1 MIDKDFCTETKVV
14 GVTKN
19 NDHNIPIQSLLP
31 SLKEGDRIILIR
43 DYGNDYDE
51 NAIQVYARIEQRLE
65 HIGYLSAS
73 LAENI
78 SPFLE
83 ENPKYD
89 IEGVVRCITGGADGK
104 SYGCN
109 ITIWIQDPD
118 EPSFEEL
125 HAFAKSYTPED
136 QTWTTSAV
144 NDTSNKHIW
153 IIAFLICVIVFF
165 IILSVINASLNIK
178 NPDDVDA
185 SATGESS
192 QQSSQERGID
202 EHLIT
207 LNEYNQ
213 LRSGMYRSEVYDI
226 IGSFGEKLS
235 ETGNASDDYH
245 IEMYSYEGYGD
256 TGANAQL
263 MFVNGK
269 LDTMAQYGLESYY
282 GKEYGGENI
291 DESVNSSQKTSS
303 SISSQKD
310 SYWSE
315 ADTSSHEISSSIS
328 SIHQSDTS
336 RNESSSIDTSSSIF
350 SASEDEVLVKVTD
363 INLNTSILP
372 PNSIGTVWME
382 AAYTNNSNYA
392 ISSVSYKYLCKDT
405 NETHYLSTY
414 DTVLPGETSP
424 KFDAFGPESGK
435 ESDIEFLT
443 CKIVVLDENGDKV
456 FIDYDYKLGTYE
468 MV

>member
-1 MIDKDFCTETKVV
+1 MIDKDFCTETKIV
-14 GVTKN
+14 GVTKL

-43 DYGNDYDE
+43 DYGNEYDE
-51 NAIQVYARIEQRLE
+51 NAIKIYNRDGN

-125 HAFAKSYTPED
+125 HAFARNFRGTDSQESKNAKNANEAQFRKNQAIIDKEIKATNSKL
-136 QTWTTSAV
+136 AV
-144 NDTSNKHIW
+144 
-153 IIAFLICVIVFF
+153 FLITVIISCLVL
-165 IILSVINASLNIK
+165 IGGILLIMYVLGYDFSTDMSNSEK
-178 NPDDVDA
+178 
-185 SATGESS
+185 GS
-192 QQSSQERGID
+192 QQSFQERGID

-213 LRSGMYRSEVYDI
+213 LRSGMSRSEVYDI
-226 IGSFGEKLS
+226 VGSFGEKLS

-245 IEMYSYEGYGD
+245 IEMYSYEGYGN

-263 MFVNGK
+263 MFINGK

-291 DESVNSSQKTSS
+291 DENTESTTEKSKPEISLEDFNIKFKKLSPDIIGYYRMTVQYENKSKYTVNSASFKVSCNGEEMLFYCDEQVKPNNKSEVHE
-303 SISSQKD
+303 SITGSEIKIN
-310 SYWSE
+310 SYN
-315 ADTSSHEISSSIS
+315 II
-328 SIHQSDTS
+328 
-336 RNESSSIDTSSSIF
+336 ESSFKFQTDNGEEYYFVYDYNTKKASIF
-350 SASEDEVLVKVTD
+350 
-363 INLNTSILP
+363 
-372 PNSIGTVWME
+372 
-382 AAYTNNSNYA
+382 
-392 ISSVSYKYLCKDT
+392 
-405 NETHYLSTY
+405 
-414 DTVLPGETSP
+414 
-424 KFDAFGPESGK
+424 
-435 ESDIEFLT
+435 
-443 CKIVVLDENGDKV
+443 
-456 FIDYDYKLGTYE
+456 
-468 MV
+468 